1 MNAISYTT
9 IVENVEQ
16 NTTEE
21 AIVLGNELFDSGNDE
36 FQTVKMFVRANYQT
50 GFSTDFTAIVDTEN
64 VMSESVAGL
73 RPTYIDPDKIVVAW
87 SPFSTPV
94 QVLQYSIQGLL
105 NYPDDQKYQMSET
118 TEKEIF
124 IGSDDDADSII
135 FKMQGQNNN
144 QNLLHKNNYE

>member
-50 GFSTDFTAIVDTEN
+50 GFSTDFTAIVDAEN
-64 VMSESVAGL
+64 VLSESVTGL

-94 QVLQYSIQGLL
+94 QVLKYSIQGLL
-105 NYPDDQKYQMSET
+105 NYPEDQKYQMSET

-144 QNLLHKNNYE
+144 KNLLHNNGFE